1 MLSIQEDCYTAVH
14 TSLRNLLV
22 EGEEVLEV
30 VKTEKIEQPDEN
42 TYAKLTDIFFHNGT
56 IEVDVYSQ
64 LLEDAPDYARGFIGL
79 AFRISEDDS
88 SFESFYIRPTNG
100 RVDDPV
106 RSQRAIQYFA
116 YPSYAFDYFR
126 ERGIGDYE
134 GPADIGL
141 AEWIRLK
148 AVVKD
153 DKADFYVNGD
163 LVLQVP
169 QLKLGK
175 DASGSVGLFVDIGTR
190 GYFKNLQV
198 TAEDE
203 QVCLRI

>member
-1 MLSIQEDCYTAVH
+1 MLSIQEDCFTAVH
-14 TSLRNLLV
+14 ASLRNLLV

-64 LLEDAPDYARGFIGL
+64 LLDDAPDYARGFIGL

-116 YPSYAFDYFR
+116 YPTYTFDYFR

-190 GYFKNLQV
+190 GYFKNLQI
-198 TAEDE
+198 TATD
-203 QVCLRI
+203 

>member
-1 MLSIQEDCYTAVH
+1 MLSIQEDCFTAVH
-14 TSLRNLLV
+14 ASLRNLLV

-30 VKTEKIEQPDEN
+30 VKTEKIDQPDEN

-79 AFRISEDDS
+79 AFRIGEDDS
-88 SFESFYIRPTNG
+88 TFESFYIRPTNG

-116 YPSYAFDYFR
+116 YPDYTFDYFR
-126 ERGIGDYE
+126 ERGITNFE

-153 DKADFYVNGD
+153 EQADFYVNDD

-175 DASGSVGLFVDIGTR
+175 NTSGSIGLFVDIGTR

-198 TAEDE
+198 TATD
-203 QVCLRI
+203 

>member
-1 MLSIQEDCYTAVH
+1 MLSIKEDCFIAVH
-14 TSLRNLLV
+14 TSLRNSHIA
-22 EGEEVLEV
+22 GEEVLEV
-30 VKTEKIEQPDEN
+30 VKTEKINQPDEN
-42 TYAKLTDIFFHNGT
+42 TYAKLKDNFFHNGT

-79 AFRISEDDS
+79 AFRIREDDS

-100 RVDDPV
+100 RTDDPV

-116 YPSYAFDYFR
+116 YPTYTFDYFR
-126 ERGIGDYE
+126 ERDIKDFE

-141 AEWIRLK
+141 SEWIRLK
-148 AVVKD
+148 AVVKG

-163 LVLQVP
+163 LVLQVQ